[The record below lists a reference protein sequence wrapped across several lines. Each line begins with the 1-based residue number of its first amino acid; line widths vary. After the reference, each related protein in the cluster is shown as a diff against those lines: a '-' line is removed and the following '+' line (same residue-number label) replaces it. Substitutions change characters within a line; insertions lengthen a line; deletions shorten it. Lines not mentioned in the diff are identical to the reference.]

1 MGRRLPGRRV
11 QRARSRRTTRRS
23 TSLTQ
28 LCTCARLSRISGIT
42 DPYELT
48 QEQFDAAIDLLKQQN
63 ANIGEYWSDYA
74 KEVQAFTNGD
84 LVIGTAWPY
93 QALLLQAE
101 GEPVDFNEVPDEGAT
116 GWSDTWMLTEDA
128 EHPNCMYEWMN
139 HATSP
144 EAQAKVAVWFG
155 AAPAN
160 LEACDLTGKLDP
172 AYFGTADHCQLYHAD
187 DEEFWDQIEFW
198 KTPVSD
204 CGEGREDEEC
214 VTFDDWIQGWTEVK
228 G

>member
-1 MGRRLPGRRV
+1 MTAYDAPIYIADAALY
-11 QRARSRRTTRRS
+11 
-23 TSLTQ
+23 LTAAEPD
-28 LCTCARLSRISGIT
+28 LGIT

-48 QEQFDAAIDLLKQQN
+48 QEQFDAAIELLKEQN
-63 ANIGEYWSDYA
+63 ANIGEYWTDYA

-84 LVIGTAWPY
+84 LVVGTAWPY
-93 QALLLQAE
+93 QALLLQGE

-128 EHPNCMYEWMN
+128 EHPNCMVRVDEPR
-139 HATSP
+139 HQPRGPGEGRGVVRRGAGQSQGLRSHR
-144 EAQAKVAVWFG
+144 QARPCLLRHGRPLRALPRRRRG
-155 AAPAN
+155 RS
-160 LEACDLTGKLDP
+160 GS
-172 AYFGTADHCQLYHAD
+172 
-187 DEEFWDQIEFW
+187 QIEFW
-198 KTPVSD
+198 RTPVSD